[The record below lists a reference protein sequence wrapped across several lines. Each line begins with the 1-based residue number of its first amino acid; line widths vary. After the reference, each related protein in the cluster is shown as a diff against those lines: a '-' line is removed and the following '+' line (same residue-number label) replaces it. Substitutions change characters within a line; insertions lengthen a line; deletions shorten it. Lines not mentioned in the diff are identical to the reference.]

1 MPSPSVKAKEAL
13 KKPPAAK
20 SLRSRWIPDGDDT
33 PKVNASINQFF
44 DTKIGTSLQKLLDWP
59 LHMLAIY
66 QVIRIVIVSIG

>member
-33 PKVNASINQFF
+33 SKVNAIYTEVPICFSI
-44 DTKIGTSLQKLLDWP
+44 IGIALLDK
-59 LHMLAIY
+59 
-66 QVIRIVIVSIG
+66 

>member
-33 PKVNASINQFF
+33 PKVNAIYTEMPICFSIMSRLYLTVMSV
-44 DTKIGTSLQKLLDWP
+44 D
-59 LHMLAIY
+59 ME
-66 QVIRIVIVSIG
+66 